1 MKRFYYLWI
10 TLFIILL
17 DQATKL
23 RVRYTMNIG
32 ESLQVIGDFFRLTYV
47 TNTGAAFSFSLG
59 SDAFNRA
66 FFILSSI
73 IAIFIFLYLF
83 SKENKGIV
91 ISGYALI
98 LGGAVGNLID
108 RIAYG
113 AVIDFFDFKFFSFIM
128 DRWPVFNIAD
138 SSIVIAVFIL
148 LFDLFFPMQEKK
160 VPNQE
165 VNFQTIEES
174 L

>member
-10 TLFIILL
+10 TFFIILL

-23 RVRYTMNIG
+23 RVRYTMELY
-32 ESLQVIGDFFRLTYV
+32 ESISVIGNFFRLTFV

-59 SDAFNRA
+59 SDNVNRV

-73 IAIFIFLYLF
+73 IAIIIFIYLL
-83 SKENKGIV
+83 SRENRRILQY
-91 ISGYALI
+91 GYALI

-113 AVIDFFDFKFFSFIM
+113 YVVDFFDFKFFSFIM
-128 DRWPVFNIAD
+128 ERWPVFNIAD
-138 SSIVIAVFIL
+138 SAVVIAVVL
-148 LFDLFFPMQEKK
+148 LLIDIFFPLAKK
-160 VPNQE
+160 AE
-165 VNFQTIEES
+165 VKPDINFHTIEES